1 MFNDALKYRKS
12 LWPADGGCSS
22 SDGRIT
28 GQFPSDLF
36 HGRADTLGHAAI
48 AKLGGPILARLVVVS
63 NWVSVPNGDGA
74 KRAGGLEV
82 ALRPA
87 TERNGGVWFRVE
99 RQGRSTLRRRD
110 AHELSPVE
118 RRLAGPQRTTVAPIL
133 YGGQLSPPP
142 CSLASEDYS
151 QPAAADLAR
160 QCISP
165 NARDGQFQSVGVGIF

>member
-1 MFNDALKYRKS
+1 MAQRAPAASKS
-12 LWPADGGCSS
+12 RCDRRW
-22 SDGRIT
+22 
-28 GQFPSDLF
+28 
-36 HGRADTLGHAAI
+36 
-48 AKLGGPILARLVVVS
+48 
-63 NWVSVPNGDGA
+63 SVMGA
-74 KRAGGLEV
+74 CGFG
-82 ALRPA
+82 
-87 TERNGGVWFRVE
+87 VE

-118 RRLAGPQRTTVAPIL
+118 RRVAGPQRTTVAPIF

-165 NARDGQFQSVGVGIF
+165 NARDGQFQSVGVRHFLICQFWPIDAGRKVGRPEKTMDMFKLFRLHCNRYGLLPMMFISKPSSRASIFLEVTPWLN